1 MTGWA
6 QVKWKYD
13 TTLDDV
19 FEKTKYDLFYVEN
32 MSLILDFK
40 ILFNTLF
47 SVIRAKGQ

>member
-1 MTGWA
+1 MIF
-6 QVKWKYD
+6 D
-13 TTLDDV
+13 
-19 FEKTKYDLFYVEN
+19 VEN